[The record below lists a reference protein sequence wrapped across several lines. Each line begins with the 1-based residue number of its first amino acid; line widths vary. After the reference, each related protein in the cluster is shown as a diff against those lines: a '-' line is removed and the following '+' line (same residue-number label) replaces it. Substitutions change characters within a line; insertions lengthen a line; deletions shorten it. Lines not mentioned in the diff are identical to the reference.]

1 MPLIIVLALL
11 PFSSA
16 GAAPQPPERPDDL
29 PPPPQTKVEKPKAKE
44 PIYQAACPALMGDD
58 VDAKILPPLE
68 DDGCGTQSP
77 YQLNAINISNRTI
90 TLASPATVNCTMA
103 TAFIDWVK
111 RVDQLSR
118 TTHGAGIE
126 RISTGTSYACRRRN
140 NAKTGKISEHGFANA
155 IDLTG
160 YVLTDG
166 TQVQLPAAWKAG
178 GKDQKL
184 IRQSHKL
191 GCEIFTTVLGPEA
204 NALHKDHLHLDMGC
218 HGKSC
223 TYKICD

>member
-1 MPLIIVLALL
+1 M
-11 PFSSA
+11 S
-16 GAAPQPPERPDDL
+16 AAPA
-29 PPPPQTKVEKPKAKE
+29 PPPRPAELAEVEATSTSKPKSKK

-58 VDAKILPPLE
+58 VDAEIMPPI
-68 DDGCGTQSP
+68 DYDGCGTQSP
-77 YQLNAINISNRTI
+77 YQLKSI
-90 TLASPATVNCTMA
+90 TVSGRDIQLATPATVNCAMA

-118 TTHGAGIE
+118 TNHNAGIKS
-126 RISTGTSYACRRRN
+126 ISTGTSYMCRRRN

-160 YVLTDG
+160 FALTNG
-166 TQVQLPAAWKAG
+166 KQVQLPEAWHAG
-178 GKDQKL
+178 HEDQQL

-191 GCEIFTTVLGPEA
+191 GCKIFTTVLGPEA

-218 HGKSC
+218 HGKNC